1 MTEKRIG
8 AFLCDCG
15 GNISDHVDRE
25 KIRETAGGEPGVV
38 VAKTFL
44 FACSDASQQEMVRII
59 REEKLDGAV
68 IASCSPKLHLNTFR
82 SMALRAGMNPYL
94 YSHVN
99 IREQCSWAHRHD
111 REGATGKASRLV
123 RAGIARTRLGKP
135 LADIRVDTIPKALVI
150 GAGVAGMRAALALS
164 DLGIVVYLV
173 EKSPEVGG
181 RIAAWGRMFPQD
193 REGSEIVATLLAR
206 IRGRETI
213 TLFTNAELVE
223 KSGSVGNFTAKVN
236 VGNGESV
243 TLTVGS
249 ILVATGFDPYAPR
262 EDEYGFGQE
271 GVITLPEFKELLA
284 TSPGKIGKHGRKV
297 ETIVY
302 IYCVGSRQ
310 TASEENPGPNL
321 YCSRYCCSA
330 AVHTAIQVREHDPS
344 IYQYHLYRDMRTYGK
359 NELLFEEAGRKGS
372 VFLKVPD
379 GSSPSVTRSDGRLLV
394 RVRDELLGGE
404 EIEIPADLVVLVTGM
419 VPRGNETLLG
429 CLKLPVDKGGFF
441 HEIHPKLR
449 PVETVIDGVFLA
461 GAAQGPK
468 TLPESV
474 ASSMAA
480 AGKCAALLMKGYVDL
495 SPCVALVDADRC
507 AWCGECAQACP
518 YEGAIEKVRVGEKEV
533 AYVHPVLCKGCGGC
547 VPVCPADAVN
557 VEGYT
562 DAQVR
567 AMIDALARE
576 AG

>member
-1 MTEKRIG
+1 VTGKRIG

-15 GNISDHVDRE
+15 GNISDYVDRE
-25 KIRETAGGEPGVV
+25 KVREAAGGEPAVV
-38 VAKTFL
+38 VARTFL
-44 FACSDASQQEMVRII
+44 FACSDASQEEMVRAI
-59 REEKLDGAV
+59 REEKLDGVV

-82 SMALRAGMNPYL
+82 AMALRAGLNPYM
-94 YSHVN
+94 YTQVN

-111 REGATGKASRLV
+111 REGATEKATRLV
-123 RAGIARTRLGKP
+123 RAGIARTRLGRP
-135 LADIRVDTIPKALVI
+135 LTDLRVETIPKSMVI
-150 GAGVAGMRAALALS
+150 GAGVAGMRAAIGLS
-164 DLGIVVYLV
+164 DLGITVFLI
-173 EKSPEVGG
+173 EKSAGVGG
-181 RIAAWGRMFPQD
+181 RIAAWGRMFPHD
-193 REGSEIVATLLAR
+193 REGAEIVDTLRAR
-206 IRGRETI
+206 IRERENI

-223 KSGSVGNFTAKVN
+223 KSGSVGNFTAKVH
-236 VGNGESV
+236 VGNGETV

-249 ILVATGFDPYAPR
+249 IVVATGFDPYAPR
-262 EDEYGFGQE
+262 EAEYGYGQE

-284 TSPGKIGKHGRKV
+284 TSQGKIRRDGRDV

-310 TASEENPGPNL
+310 TASEENPSPNL

-330 AVHTAIQVREHDPS
+330 AVHAAIQAKEQNPS
-344 IYQYHLYRDMRTYGK
+344 LSQYHLYRDMRTYGK
-359 NELLFEEAGRKGS
+359 SEILFEEAGKKGS
-372 VFLKVPD
+372 VFLKFPD
-379 GSSPSVTRSDGRLLV
+379 GTSPAVERWDGSMLV
-394 RVRDELLGGE
+394 RVRDELIGGE

-419 VPRGNETLLG
+419 VPRENDALHAA
-429 CLKLPVDKGGFF
+429 LKIPVDKGGFF
-441 HEIHPKLR
+441 NEIHPKLR
-449 PVETVIDGVFLA
+449 PVETVIDGVFIA

-495 SPCVALVDADRC
+495 SPHVALVDADRC

-518 YEGAIEKVRVGEKEV
+518 YDGAIEKVRVGEKEV
-533 AYVHPVLCKGCGGC
+533 AYVHPALCKGCGGC
-547 VPVCPADAVN
+547 IPVCHAEAIDL
-557 VEGYT
+557 EGYT

-567 AMIDALARE
+567 AMIEALAAE

>member
-1 MTEKRIG
+1 VTEKRIG
-8 AFLCDCG
+8 VFLCDCG
-15 GNISDHVDRE
+15 GNISDYVDGERVRE
-25 KIRETAGGEPGVV
+25 AAGGEAGVV
-38 VAKTFL
+38 AARTFL
-44 FACSDASQQEMVRII
+44 FACSDASQEEMVRAI
-59 REEKLDGAV
+59 REEKLDGVV

-82 SMALRAGMNPYL
+82 AMALRAGMNPYL
-94 YSHVN
+94 YSQVN

-111 REGATGKASRLV
+111 REGATEKATRLV
-123 RAGIARTRLGKP
+123 QAGIARTRLGKP
-135 LADIRVDTIPKALVI
+135 LTDLRIETIPKAMVI
-150 GAGVAGMRAALALS
+150 GAGVAGMRAAIALS
-164 DLGIVVYLV
+164 DLGITVYLI
-173 EKSPEVGG
+173 EKSPEIGG
-181 RIAAWGRMFPQD
+181 RIAAWGRMFPHD
-193 REGSEIVATLLAR
+193 REGAEIVDTLRVR
-206 IRGRETI
+206 IRERENI

-223 KSGSVGNFTAKVN
+223 KSGCVGNFTAEVR
-236 VGNGESV
+236 VGNGETV

-249 ILVATGFDPYAPR
+249 IVVATGFDPYSPR
-262 EDEYGFGQE
+262 PGEFGYGEE
-271 GVITLPEFKELLA
+271 GVISLPEFKELLA
-284 TSPGKIGKHGRKV
+284 TSPGKIGRNGRNV

-310 TASEENPGPNL
+310 TACEANPHPNL

-330 AVHTAIQVREHDPS
+330 AVHAAIQARDRDPS
-344 IYQYHLYRDMRTYGK
+344 LSQYHLYRDMRTYGK
-359 NELLFEEAGRKGS
+359 NEILFEEAGKRGS

-379 GSSPSVTRSDGRLLV
+379 GSSPTVERSDGLLLV

-404 EIEIPADLVVLVTGM
+404 EIEIPAELVVLVTGM
-419 VPRGNETLLG
+419 VPRGNGTLLG

-441 HEIHPKLR
+441 NEIHPKLR
-449 PVETVIDGVFLA
+449 PVETVIDGVFIA

-495 SPCVALVDADRC
+495 SPQVALVDPDRC

-518 YEGAIEKVRVGEKEV
+518 YEGAIEKIRVGEKEV
-533 AYVHPVLCKGCGGC
+533 AYVHPALCKGCGGC

-562 DAQVR
+562 DAQVK